1 MKPIIIIVIAVV
13 LFIPI
18 AAFADDFQIETECNS
33 GDITIYVKNQE
44 DNLVSNVKIMT
55 IKGVT
60 GTSGYEDKFFTNE
73 KGQVEILRS
82 ENTGYVWL
90 QKGKFNDQKFKVGIC
105 SLNEIPPWIK
115 TNAQWWIEGEIDEDS
130 FIQGIQFLVKNNII
144 KIPKVSDNE
153 METASYDK
161 TQRIPTWVASN
172 VEWWVNGSINDDSFL
187 QGMQFLVI
195 NRIID
200 VGEKKDPNNLANDS
214 NLPTIGTL
222 KKIGVD
228 ADWKTSVSSSPE
240 CSSKVGIESNRQL
253 SAVKSTLNPRTG
265 EHENFSAVIAEI
277 CKFDKMSNSQRA
289 WTGSTSTD
297 EELFQ
302 DSTFVG
308 TSKISGDCFMEPP
321 KYFKGISLANG
332 GCTYG
337 AYKIG
342 VSITSTEN
350 LDFEW
355 TSKVII
361 ALMDEMLENV
371 NQIKNTGNEISFKEI
386 IHLDELSKSLSSEN
400 IFTENDFSSN
410 DSYKRTECPSDYPYL
425 WDDGNCWN
433 LPQDSEIKLECSQNF
448 PYLWSD
454 GSCYNVPECTS
465 QYSYRWSDGQCYNLP
480 ECSGEFQYRWNDN
493 QCYNAPECS
502 GEFQYRWS
510 DNQCYNAPEC
520 SGEFQYR
527 WSDNQCYNLQ
537 ECSGEYNFRW
547 SDGNCYNVREC
558 TSDKP
563 YRWSDNSCYNLPEC
577 TPSYPHRWS
586 DGQCYNQPPPP
597 KCNTGAYD
605 TGYGYCCSDDSY
617 TTGDG
622 MCHPIQSCPDG
633 YYEVTNGCCPVGT
646 YDPGDGTCRYP

>member
-1 MKPIIIIVIAVV
+1 MKPVIIIAIVVICVV
-13 LFIPI
+13 GVLSTIIPS
-18 AAFADDFQIETECNS
+18 AFADDFQIETICDS
-33 GDITIYVKNQE
+33 GNITIIIKNLE
-44 DNLVSNVKIMT
+44 GSLVSNVKIMT
-55 IKGVT
+55 IKGLT

-73 KGQVEILRS
+73 KGQVEISRLD
-82 ENTGYVWL
+82 NTGYVWL
-90 QKGKFNDQKFKVGIC
+90 QKGKFNDQKYSVGIC
-105 SLNEIPPWIK
+105 SLNEIPSWIK
-115 TNAQWWIEGEIDEDS
+115 NNAQWWIEGAIDEDS
-130 FIQGIQFLVKNNII
+130 FIQGIQYLVKNDII
-144 KIPKVSDNE
+144 KIPKVSDDE
-153 METASYDK
+153 MKTATYDK
-161 TQRIPTWVASN
+161 TQRIPTWVVSN
-172 VEWWVNGSINDDSFL
+172 VEWWVSGVINDDSFL

-200 VGEKKDPNNLANDS
+200 VGEKKDPNNLAIDS
-214 NLPTIGTL
+214 NLPSTDTL
-222 KKIGVD
+222 KKIGLD
-228 ADWKTSVSSSPE
+228 TSWKTSVSSSEE
-240 CSSKVGIESNRQL
+240 CSSKVGVESNRQL
-253 SAVKSTLNPRTG
+253 SAVKFTLNQRTG
-265 EHENFSAVIAEI
+265 EYENFSSITAEI
-277 CKFDKMSNSQRA
+277 CKFNKMSNSQRA

-297 EELFQ
+297 DELFQ
-302 DSTFVG
+302 TSTFVG

-321 KYFKGISLANG
+321 KYFKGTNLANG

-342 VSITSTEN
+342 VTVTSTEN

-355 TSKVII
+355 TSKIII

-371 NQIKNTGNEISFKEI
+371 NQIENTENKISFKEI
-386 IHLDELSKSLSSEN
+386 ISLDDSSKSLSSEN
-400 IFTENDFSSN
+400 IFTGNNFSSN
-410 DSYKRTECPSDYPYL
+410 ESYKRIECTSDFPYL

-448 PYLWSD
+448 PYLWND

-480 ECSGEFQYRWNDN
+480 ECSGEY
-493 QCYNAPECS
+493 
-502 GEFQYRWS
+502 QYRWS
-510 DNQCYNAPEC
+510 DNQCYSAPEC
-520 SGEFQYR
+520 SGEYQYR
-527 WSDNQCYNLQ
+527 WSDNQCYNLP

-558 TSDKP
+558 TNDKP

-577 TPSYPHRWS
+577 TSSYPYRWS

-597 KCNTGAYD
+597 QCNAGSYD

-622 MCHPIQSCPDG
+622 MCQPIQSCPDG

-646 YDPGDGTCRYP
+646 FDPGDGTCRHP